1 MTREHHAPPKG
12 NTLGLSAQPSTPQ
25 AERKPTV
32 FDCLEEVANDLSAN
46 GKHPARNAID
56 KYSPGPMPP
65 IQDTSPMAIFEYI
78 HLDTIKEWDLCT
90 GGKLITIP
98 FDSEARSLEMHK
110 FICTRILTAVMEI
123 VSAQEISVVA
133 PKPNEKA
140 VKKNHTPM
148 SFLIYNISTE
158 QADILLMHKVW
169 SLKSISFCIAPF
181 VTMCPTFLFTIKGFT
196 STAMKLVFNMV
207 KGVWDNQD
215 TRDFIDTLL
224 NDVVKILQDLEICRD
239 IKMLLASM
247 NIMCLDIKT
256 TGNTLCPHFN
266 VYVDSDTFTNDKTWT
281 FLRAHLQTVAYTSAN
296 QGCAV
301 TERAPFR
308 CSCCHRVDHLRGL
321 CPFPNLPGWNGPK
334 KDGSDTP
341 Q

>member
-1 MTREHHAPPKG
+1 
-12 NTLGLSAQPSTPQ
+12 
-25 AERKPTV
+25 
-32 FDCLEEVANDLSAN
+32 
-46 GKHPARNAID
+46 
-56 KYSPGPMPP
+56 
-65 IQDTSPMAIFEYI
+65 MAIFEYI
-78 HLDTIKEWDLCT
+78 YLDTIKEWDLCT

-169 SLKSISFCIAPF
+169 SLKSISFHIAPF

-196 STAMKLVFNMV
+196 STAMKLVFDMV
-207 KGVWDNQD
+207 KGVCDNQD

-224 NDVVKILQDLEICRD
+224 NDIVKILQDLEIHD
-239 IKMLLASM
+239 
-247 NIMCLDIKT
+247 MCQGFCVCKVISGSVT
-256 TGNTLCPHFN
+256 RGFEEA
-266 VYVDSDTFTNDKTWT
+266 F
-281 FLRAHLQTVAYTSAN
+281 AAN
-296 QGCAV
+296 LG
-301 TERAPFR
+301 
-308 CSCCHRVDHLRGL
+308 RGKR
-321 CPFPNLPGWNGPK
+321 G
-334 KDGSDTP
+334 
-341 Q
+341 